1 MHEHASYEPH
11 FPVLF
16 KVTNCMSNQ
25 WTTSVTHYAGHV
37 LTSTHWASSAV
48 LGCPEEWRWHEIVFT
63 WQYNYCLVLQCM
75 ISKNICCCSW
85 VTDELYPSMSAP
97 FSRMKHSLSSG
108 TMQFAQVCQLLSP
121 EWSGGMMD
129 FTQVCQLLSP
139 EWSGGMMEFTQVCQL
154 LSPEWNTLWAV
165 GRWSLSKYVSSFLQN
180 ETFFERWDDGVYIV
194 SFSAHILWVWGV
206 DKVYSSI
213 SASLSSTALRLRMFT
228 HLGLL

>member
-25 WTTSVTHYAGHV
+25 WTTSVTHMHYEGRV
-37 LTSTHWASSAV
+37 LTSMYWASSAV

-85 VTDELYPSMSAP
+85 VTDELYTSMSAP

-108 TMQFAQVCQLLSP
+108 TM
-121 EWSGGMMD
+121 
-129 FTQVCQLLSP
+129 
-139 EWSGGMMEFTQVCQL
+139 EFIQVCQL
-154 LSPEWNTLWAV
+154 LSPEWNILWAV

-180 ETFFERWDDGVYIV
+180 ETFFERWDDGVYP
-194 SFSAHILWVWGV
+194 SMSAPFSRMKH
-206 DKVYSSI
+206 
-213 SASLSSTALRLRMFT
+213 SLSGGTMEFT
-228 HLGLL
+228 